1 MSAYTL
7 PEPLSIAVTLALLR
21 SCFCFLQP
29 LPDEIHL
36 RLRRGNAL
44 LRLLLKAMQDVDPAG
59 DSDGI
64 DSPKSAALTAR
75 HHLQNTRGAEALQG
89 LRLHVLPTRLGSSD
103 EPTYALQSLMRTPKA
118 DYNM

>member
-1 MSAYTL
+1 MMSPIFVTSWALTSISSASVKPRSAYTL
-7 PEPLSIAVTLALLR
+7 PEPLSIAVTLALLG

-36 RLRRGNAL
+36 RLRRSDAL

-64 DSPKSAALTAR
+64 DNPKSAALTAR
-75 HHLQNTRGAEALQG
+75 PPFQTPPGPQPLPAL
-89 LRLHVLPTRLGSSD
+89 
-103 EPTYALQSLMRTPKA
+103 
-118 DYNM
+118 